1 MKIIHPF
8 SNTSS
13 AEIEVESAEGYYV
26 QYDNEKKLDF
36 ISGLYNCPLGYSEQ
50 KLKNAIHRASNE
62 LPNSHVFA
70 IHPELAQTNKYAV
83 ALTKKLKKLV
93 YFGKYISYTNSG
105 SEAVDLAIRYAWQKD
120 KDINKSKIISY
131 KTSYH
136 GSTSLTGSVS
146 GNLNIDKHDRVYVD
160 FYGYD
165 KQYTKEE
172 YISNFE
178 KTILDNGPNTI
189 LCFVAESMIGS
200 SGGFLMKENVLPEL
214 FEICKKYSIVTILDE
229 VISGFGRLGEMFA
242 FEKYNVKPD
251 VLALSKQ
258 LTNGYLPMG
267 CCILSDSFDLTNT
280 PIMMGYT
287 MSANPITCAV
297 AIEMIDLIPDRS
309 STESELKILLEK
321 IKGNTIVYAIEHA
334 GCFAAIHFSK
344 SINKLEYFDF
354 NIGGKIAEVC
364 FNTGLIIRGNPK
376 SIIFAP
382 GYNMSREQFDD
393 ATSILL
399 MAINN
404 VQEKL

>member
-8 SNTSS
+8 SNTSF

-26 QYDNEKKLDF
+26 QHGKEKRLDF

-50 KLKNAIHRASNE
+50 KLKNAMYQASNE

-70 IHPELAQTNKYAV
+70 IHPGLSQTNKYANI
-83 ALTKKLKKLV
+83 LTKKLKELIP
-93 YFGKYISYTNSG
+93 FGKYISYTNSG
-105 SEAVDLAIRYAWQKD
+105 SEAVDLAIRYTWQKD
-120 KDINKSKIISY
+120 IYKTKILSY

-136 GSTSLTGSVS
+136 GSTLLTGSVS
-146 GNLNIDKHDRVYVD
+146 GNLNSNTLDRVYVD
-160 FYGYD
+160 FYGYNN
-165 KQYTKEE
+165 QCTKEE

-178 KTILDNGPNTI
+178 KTILDIDPKTI
-189 LCFVAESMIGS
+189 LCFVAEPMIGS

-251 VLALSKQ
+251 IVVLSKQ
-258 LTNGYLPMG
+258 LTNGYLPIG
-267 CCILSDSFDLTNT
+267 CCILSDTFDLSNT

-287 MSANPITCAV
+287 TSANPITCAV

-309 STESELKILLEK
+309 HTINELKMLLEK
-321 IKGNTIVYAIEHA
+321 LKNNKIVHSIEHT
-334 GCFAAIHFSK
+334 GCFAAVHFSK
-344 SINKLEYFDF
+344 SPDELSYFDF
-354 NIGGKIAEVC
+354 NIGGNIAELC
-364 FNTGLIIRGNPK
+364 FNHGLIIRGNPK
-376 SIIFAP
+376 SIILAP
-382 GYNMSREQFDD
+382 GYNMTSEQFNT
-393 ATSILL
+393 ATKTIL

-404 VQEKL
+404 VQTTF